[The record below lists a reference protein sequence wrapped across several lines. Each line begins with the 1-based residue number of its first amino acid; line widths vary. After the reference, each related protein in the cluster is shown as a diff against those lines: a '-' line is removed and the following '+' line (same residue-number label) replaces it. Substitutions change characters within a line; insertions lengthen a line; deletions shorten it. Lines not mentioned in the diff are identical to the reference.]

1 MRGVGEGF
9 VSMRASGDAAGVG
22 EVQWH
27 RRAEGMIGKAAGG
40 ARVQEGWGDTKRQ
53 RLEGHGQERGLH
65 P

>member
-27 RRAEGMIGKAAGG
+27 RQAEGMIGKAAGG
-40 ARVQEGWGDTKRQ
+40 ARVQEG
-53 RLEGHGQERGLH
+53 
-65 P
+65 